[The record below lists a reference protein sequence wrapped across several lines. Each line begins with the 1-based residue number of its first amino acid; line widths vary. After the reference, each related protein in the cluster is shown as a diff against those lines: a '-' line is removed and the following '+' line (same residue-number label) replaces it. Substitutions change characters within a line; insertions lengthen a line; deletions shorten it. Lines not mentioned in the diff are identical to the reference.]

1 MTYTPDDLIAFE
13 KEVARRF
20 ENGEIR
26 APVHLS
32 GGNEKEIISI
42 FKEIDDAD
50 WIFCTYRCHYAALL
64 HGIPRDWLMAQILAG
79 KSMIL
84 SHPGYRFLTSAI
96 VGGML
101 PIAVGVAAALQRCG
115 EAQQVW
121 VFVGD
126 MAATTGAFH
135 EAVQYADGQDLPIHF
150 IVEDNG
156 FSTDTPTDLA
166 WGQAIRLDS
175 PRVRRYVYTRV
186 WPHVNSGKFVNF

>member
-50 WIFCTYRCHYAALL
+50 WIFCTYRSHYAALL

>member
-1 MTYTPDDLIAFE
+1 MKHIH
-13 KEVARRF
+13 
-20 ENGEIR
+20 

-32 GGNEKEIISI
+32 GGNEQQLIDL
-42 FKEIDDAD
+42 FKEIPHDS
-50 WIFCTYRCHYAALL
+50 WIFSTYRSHYHALL
-64 HGIPRDWLMAQILAG
+64 HGIPRDWVMAQILAG
-79 KSMIL
+79 HSMFL
-84 SHPGYRFLTSAI
+84 SSPEHRFLTSAI

-135 EAVQYADGQDLPIHF
+135 EAVQYADGQELPIHF